1 MGSISQDSCAV
12 VTIDVE
18 GIPPLLVNTSVLSRA
33 LRSYEKD

>member
-18 GIPPLLVNTSVLSRA
+18 GIPPLVNTSVLSCA